1 MLYILSPVRLVYGGH
16 VLDPADL
23 DVVESAALACLSK
36 ELPLWFSGAHLNI
49 ISSLGNFG
57 NFKLSDNGVLLSH
70 LSFLVLYS
78 NAACPFF

>member
-1 MLYILSPVRLVYGGH
+1 MLYISSPVRLVYGGH

-57 NFKLSDNGVLLSH
+57 NFKLSDIGVLLSH
-70 LSFLVLYS
+70 LSLCCIVMQPQCVF
-78 NAACPFF
+78 